1 TGMVGREHQE
11 EQTKMAEGAYIP
23 EVLAILLPDGWH
35 EGERGTGRFVKYR
48 LLDNQGP
55 VQDGYA
61 FTERAR
67 AGTNLCVRADA
78 ILAVRYELPARN
90 REATSARLPL

>member
-1 TGMVGREHQE
+1 MVGRKHQE
-11 EQTKMAEGAYIP
+11 EHTKMADEAYIS

-35 EGERGTGRFVKYR
+35 EVERGTGRFVKYR
-48 LLDNQGP
+48 LLDDQGP

-90 REATSARLPL
+90 REATS